1 MNKSMNK
8 VIKSHVILAVL
19 TVFSVVLL
27 AGGLTYSLFYMENGN
42 TTNQKIAIG
51 DLSADLSSVSGK
63 IVLNDLYPESAA
75 DITDEDLKYTFTV
88 TNDGDYPIDFEIYLK
103 DATDTFLADSA
114 NASYTSYKRIA
125 SNHYKYINYKLDGKE
140 AFANVASMETED
152 KTTILRGSLQPG
164 EHEDHYLQFF
174 FDQSAPNDI
183 AGSII
188 SLDIYMTA
196 GVSGATMSQLE
207 KDLANL
213 GIKINPNN
221 SINFANPA
229 TTDETADGLFS
240 MEDDYGVSYYYRGT
254 APNNYIKFG
263 KNSSGQ
269 DMWWRIIRF
278 NGDGSIRMQYDGA
291 VTSGIN
297 TYTRGF
303 ALTNQVWNKNQVDAK
318 YVGWMFGG
326 AQGIASTSKVQA
338 QTNQTNSEIKIAV
351 DNWYKSNIVDT
362 GYNSYVQDAIFCND
376 RSTPGKSATGNA
388 SDTGLG
394 YRDNSTAYGVTARSN
409 VWKTDAS
416 KVKPQFI
423 CPQEN
428 DKFTTSAESGGN
440 GNLTYPVGLIT
451 GDEVVAAGSGKYGT
465 TNQSYYLYK
474 GNWYWSF
481 SPSYVSTY
489 GYDYMFYVSYNGALN
504 NYGLSASGAVAPVI
518 NIKPEYL
525 NQFQGNGTLNSP
537 FYLPNT

>member
-1 MNKSMNK
+1 MQKFKKKLTVLGSIGIVIVGGLSYNLLNKPDDLEVDQNKKEMIAMYIQDEEGNYQMSTSKEFPKEGYVLNLEKSTCKNGGILSQDPKTK
-8 VIKSHVILAVL
+8 VISLRVSHVDVCNLYFDKDIP
-19 TVFSVVLL
+19 
-27 AGGLTYSLFYMENGN
+27 
-42 TTNQKIAIG
+42 KIEIG
-51 DLSADLSSVSGK
+51 D
-63 IVLNDLYPESAA
+63 
-75 DITDEDLKYTFTV
+75 ITIHV
-88 TNDGDYPIDFEIYLK
+88 QDG
-103 DATDTFLADSA
+103 
-114 NASYTSYKRIA
+114 
-125 SNHYKYINYKLDGKE
+125 
-140 AFANVASMETED
+140 
-152 KTTILRGSLQPG
+152 
-164 EHEDHYLQFF
+164 
-174 FDQSAPNDI
+174 
-183 AGSII
+183 
-188 SLDIYMTA
+188 
-196 GVSGATMSQLE
+196 
-207 KDLANL
+207 
-213 GIKINPNN
+213 NP
-221 SINFANPA
+221 NFANPA
-229 TTDETADGLFS
+229 TTDETANGLFS
-240 MEDDYGVSYYYRGT
+240 MEDDYGMSYYFRG
-254 APNNYIKFG
+254 AVENNYIKFG